1 MTGKKAL
8 RKIFLRRT
16 AVCLTLI
23 GVLFLVFVPMASAAQ
38 DGAKQVVARWGKSVI
53 TNEDLDIRIK
63 GYPPE
68 LQERLKDPG
77 QRKQYIESLI
87 QILTAGAEA
96 RAQKI
101 DKEKE
106 ISIRIDD
113 MINSILLQEYINR
126 KMKDLPPPTDQE
138 IKAFF
143 DAHQNEYVTPVFIHA
158 QHILIEAKPDAPEEA
173 VTAAQAKATKVYDE
187 LAAGGDFG
195 KLAQQYSDDRETRD
209 NGGDLGLFRA
219 DQMVPEFSGPVFLMQ
234 KGELGKPFRTPFGF
248 HVVKVNDV
256 LPATQ
261 MALEDV
267 KDDVQNRLENEKKEK
282 LVYSELDRLKKKYK
296 VEIY

>member
-248 HVVKVNDV
+248 HVVKVKDV